1 MIRISGAESQIME
14 ALWAGRPLT
23 PEELVAQT
31 GPANGWAEGTVRT
44 LITRLLRKKAISGT
58 REASGYFYRPLVSRT
73 DYVQTES
80 QGLLDRLFQGE
91 VAPLVAHFAEHRA
104 LTAKDVDTLKRLIA
118 EIEDEGLE
126 EGGDDHGH

>member
-1 MIRISGAESQIME
+1 MIHIATAESQIMQ
-14 ALWAGRPLT
+14 ALWAKSPQT
-23 PEELVAQT
+23 PEELIAAT

-58 REASGYFYRPLVSRT
+58 REAGGYFYRPLVSRT

-91 VAPLVAHFAEHRA
+91 VAPLVAHFAAHRA
-104 LTAKDVDTLKRLIA
+104 LTAKDVETLKRLIA
-118 EIEDEGLE
+118 NIEDE
-126 EGGDDHGH
+126 GDDHGH